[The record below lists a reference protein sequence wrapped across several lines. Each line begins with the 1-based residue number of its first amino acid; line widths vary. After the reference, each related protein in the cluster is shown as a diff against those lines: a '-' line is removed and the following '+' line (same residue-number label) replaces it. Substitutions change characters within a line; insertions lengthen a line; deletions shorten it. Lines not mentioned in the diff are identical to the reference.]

1 MVEEWTGGYLYFN
14 IYLMKK
20 IYIYSLKN
28 PITNEIRYVGK
39 TINIKKRY
47 SQHLVD
53 KRQTHKRCWIDS
65 LLKENI
71 KPVIDILE
79 ICYEYNWEEREIY
92 WINQYDNL
100 TNHKKGGNGNSDYVR
115 VTAEETKK
123 KLSESRKKV
132 ILTEDWKNNIG
143 NSVPCRRV
151 LIDNLEYKSIMDAS
165 RKLNIPKSTIHKRLN
180 SNNNENYLYC

>member
-1 MVEEWTGGYLYFN
+1 
-14 IYLMKK
+14 MKK

-28 PITNEIRYVGK
+28 SITNEIRYVGK

-79 ICYEYNWEEREIY
+79 ICDENNWEEREIY

-115 VTAEETKK
+115 VTKEETKK
-123 KLSESRKKV
+123 KLSESRRKV
-132 ILTEDWKNNIG
+132 ILTEEWKNNIG
-143 NSVPCRRV
+143 KTLGFGCI
-151 LIDNLEYKSIMDAS
+151 IDGIEYRSIKQACISLNLSHRIIRKRIDSEEY
-165 RKLNIPKSTIHKRLN
+165 
-180 SNNNENYLYC
+180 SNYCFC